1 MSCFSK
7 AVQNT
12 TSLSNEIPPSHSSVP
27 PTSRNPPKCVRGR
40 AQKAFSI
47 SKSGPFASSRR
58 QRFPLPRSSSFWCR
72 NAEAK
77 HKRRGGGRKGGLFRS
92 ASPPSACLFEDVR
105 IPPSRLRTKGQGIQQ
120 RWVGIST
127 GGKTIS
133 TSLNREI
140 GNKVGMAECQLTY
153 LPLTCFTAKNPAS
166 LGLLSR
172 VGDFCTKR
180 RVVFVVLLPGAPW
193 PAAQ

>member
-7 AVQNT
+7 DPSNT
-12 TSLSNEIPPSHSSVP
+12 SSFKRNSSFTFLRPPDLPQSSKVCERAGAKSLLDLKKRPIPLQPPTKIPPFLDP
-27 PTSRNPPKCVRGR
+27 PPFGAATQRPNTKGEEEEE
-40 AQKAFSI
+40 KEAF
-47 SKSGPFASSRR
+47 FDRR
-58 QRFPLPRSSSFWCR
+58 P
-72 NAEAK
+72 
-77 HKRRGGGRKGGLFRS
+77 
-92 ASPPSACLFEDVR
+92 PPSACLFEDVR

-153 LPLTCFTAKNPAS
+153 LPLTCFTAKKPS
-166 LGLLSR
+166 IFRSIKSG
-172 VGDFCTKR
+172 R
-180 RVVFVVLLPGAPW
+180 RFLYRTPCRLRCPFTRRPW